1 MKLAWLVAVPT
12 GVVTVTGPVAAPA
25 GTLVTTWVAV
35 SDTTAAGVPSNA
47 TLVAF
52 DRFWPVMVTVVP
64 AAPEAGVKLLTA
76 GVTAVVIRPI
86 TLLEWLVNHSA
97 PSRPAVIHCGPLM
110 SGLV

>member
-1 MKLAWLVAVPT
+1 
-12 GVVTVTGPVAAPA
+12 
-25 GTLVTTWVAV
+25 
-35 SDTTAAGVPSNA
+35 
-47 TLVAF
+47 
-52 DRFWPVMVTVVP
+52 MVTVVP